1 MATAASTTKSKTPR
15 KQKTA
20 KEQLAEALMLV
31 KRLEIKAAAE
41 DIEEIVANTK
51 IVEEYAK
58 MRKGE
63 DGKDRKDY
71 VILEAIAKAV
81 GAKGVEI
88 KPTKTPQRKPRDPN
102 APKRTRKPK
111 QPAAT

>member
-15 KQKTA
+15 KPKTA
-20 KEQLAEALMLV
+20 KEQLADALMLV

-88 KPTKTPQRKPRDPN
+88 TRKKTPQRKSQ
-102 APKRTRKPK
+102 TRKANK
-111 QPAAT
+111 TASK